1 MAVTVYKS
9 TDSLAPILTGLAGT
23 LIDVLDAC
31 LVNGYGATAAAGWTK
46 PFTGTNKAVYRQGT
60 GSSQLYLRLDDTNSI
75 FTMSTGYET
84 MSSVDVGTGP
94 FPNTKSV
101 IPNGVFW
108 NKSNIG
114 TSASRA
120 WMVIANE
127 RAFYLWINT
136 SNQATPFGLA
146 NLYFFGDIKSYKTV
160 DAYKVLI
167 EGSTSSTGI
176 SNMYLLNTTG
186 QVLDGHYMPR
196 PYTQLGSVTAS
207 NGVGKHT
214 DTQRCGSF
222 IGQGTLAYPDPI
234 NSNLILSPIWI
245 HEITGNSSIRGI
257 LPGGWAPG
265 HTMPLTHEDT
275 FSGTGN
281 LAGKTFVV
289 VNNAYNTNTNYSQI
303 MIETSDTW
311 YS

>member
-9 TDSLAPILTGLAGT
+9 TDNLAPILTGLAGT

-31 LVNGYGATAAAGWTK
+31 LVNGYGTQPAAGWTK
-46 PFTGTNKAVYRQGT
+46 PFSDTNKAVFRQGT
-60 GSSQLYLRLDDTNSI
+60 GSSQLYLRLDDTNPI
-75 FTMSTGYET
+75 FTMSIGYET
-84 MSSVDVGTGP
+84 MSSVDVGTGT
-94 FPNTKSV
+94 FPSIRSTL
-101 IPNGVFW
+101 PTGVFW
-108 NKSNIG
+108 NKSNVG
-114 TSASRA
+114 TSASRT
-120 WMVIANE
+120 WIVVANE

-136 SNQATPFGLA
+136 SNQTTPFGLT

-167 EGSTSSTGI
+167 EGSTTSTDI
-176 SNMYLLNTTG
+176 SNMYLLDTAG
-186 QVLDGHYMPR
+186 QVLAGHYMPR
-196 PYTQLGSVTAS
+196 PYTQIGSTTAV
-207 NGVGKHT
+207 NGVGKHS
-214 DTQRCGSF
+214 DVSRCGSV
-222 IGQGTLAYPDPI
+222 IGQGSLTYPDPI

-245 HEITGNSSIRGI
+245 HETASSSSIRGI

-265 HTMPLTHEDT
+265 HTMPLIHEDT

-281 LAGKTFVV
+281 LTGKTFIVI
-289 VNNAYNTNTNYSQI
+289 NNAYGTNTNYSQI